1 MLEKWHLYFVLNILF
16 LSVRNQIVIQGPR
29 LLLFS
34 SITCMDPWGD
44 KGSGPLYHKNVG
56 FLDNSGPDLL
66 ENHKAAKPA

>member
-1 MLEKWHLYFVLNILF
+1 M
-16 LSVRNQIVIQGPR
+16 IQGPR